1 LKFIRF
7 GTPGMTETLIDPG
20 EIREPHLHVV
30 AAILWHRQGDGRM
43 LIARRQQGTHLADYW
58 ELPGGKLEAGET
70 PWQGLQRELHEEI
83 GIRASDGRPF
93 MKVYHRYPGRNVLLD
108 TWSIENYRGEVSAR
122 EGQPLAWVAVAEL
135 ENYRFPA
142 ADLPI
147 LAAIE
152 RSAIAETRRYD

>member
-1 LKFIRF
+1 
-7 GTPGMTETLIDPG
+7 MTETLIDPG

>member
-1 LKFIRF
+1 
-7 GTPGMTETLIDPG
+7 MTETLIDPG
-20 EIREPHLHVV
+20 EIPEPHLHVV

-43 LIARRQQGTHLADYW
+43 LIARRQQGSHLADYW

-83 GIRASDGRPF
+83 GIRVSDGRPF
-93 MKVYHRYPGRNVLLD
+93 MKVYHRYPERNVLLD
-108 TWSIENYRGEVSAR
+108 TWNIENYRGEVSAR
-122 EGQPLAWVAVAEL
+122 EGQPLAWVEVAEL

-147 LAAIE
+147 LAAIAL
-152 RSAIAETRRYD
+152 RVA